1 VRTPSEKYHE
11 HDQSRANKNVQHK
24 EALRLALG
32 SILTPVRTN
41 TVDNFAICILPFRH
55 LLPLKKRSFT
65 PSSRSSS
72 GTASPAHPA
81 SFAPSPP
88 QSIPSH
94 GTDAGRADALLHPRN
109 PFFPH
114 TPSRLGHSVSDAFAQ
129 LQDDLTIY
137 TRNQVTI
144 RYRARLDR
152 LRRLCSQPSHMGHL
166 RLLFWR
172 YLSLQCPTALKR
184 VKDKYTQYALPNR
197 SLLRYLG
204 LLLPPLRP
212 NRQDV
217 QDRGQAPRKP
227 SSSRLCSPRAHGMH

>member
-1 VRTPSEKYHE
+1 MHPT
-11 HDQSRANKNVQHK
+11 
-24 EALRLALG
+24 
-32 SILTPVRTN
+32 
-41 TVDNFAICILPFRH
+41 FRH

-81 SFAPSPP
+81 SFTSSPP
-88 QSIPSH
+88 HSILGH
-94 GTDAGRADALLHPRN
+94 GTDAGRADALVHPRN

-114 TPSRLGHSVSDAFAQ
+114 TPSRLGHFVSDAIAQ

-137 TRNQVTI
+137 TRNQVI
-144 RYRARLDR
+144 RYRARLHR
-152 LRRLCSQPSHMGHL
+152 RRRLCSQPSHMGHL

-172 YLSLQCPTALKR
+172 YLSLQCPPLLKR
-184 VKDKYTQYALPNR
+184 VKDKYTPYALPNR
-197 SLLRYLG
+197 FLLRYLG

-212 NRQDV
+212 HRQNV

-227 SSSRLCSPRAHGMH
+227 SSSKLCSPRALGMH